1 MIQALLALALVPAH
15 PLGNFSVNQLA
26 ELTLHPD
33 KVSAVATLDLAE
45 LPTLQHQADAANTC
59 ADFARDLVTTVDGK
73 RLTWQITASTHT
85 EEPGAAGLRTSRF
98 TCDLVA
104 QTDLSGTTQVTVAN
118 RHLPERVGWRELTA
132 RGAGV
137 AVDGLPARSVTDG
150 LRRYPDG
157 QLDSPLDVREA
168 TLTVRPGNGT
178 AALGESAAIATP
190 GLLTRAEQWLQHNVS
205 GIELTL
211 WVGLLAIGLS
221 MVLGA
226 AHAALPGHGKTVM
239 AIYLAGR
246 AGRRRDALIVGATVT
261 ATHTGGVL
269 ALGLLLSTT
278 TWLAGE
284 TVLSW
289 LGLLSGA
296 VIVAVGITMLRRP
309 HHHPHHHHHHHPHG
323 TSPHTHARHTHAPHD
338 HGASHDHT
346 PHARASH
353 GNAPHSHTSHGH
365 AAHDHSHA
373 HATHG
378 HGLHTHG
385 LVRHAHPW
393 RDHDPGHH
401 AHSHAHATHGHGQ
414 AAHAHGHDAGSG
426 LDRGAGGGHGTE
438 VRPGKRM
445 LAALGVAGGLV
456 PSPSALIVL
465 LGSIALGRTGFGI
478 LLVLAYGL
486 GMAGT
491 LTLAG
496 LTLLSLRD
504 RFTWLARLL
513 TRAPSA
519 TGALVLVVGVAL
531 AVRSAAAI

>member
-33 KVSAVATLDLAE
+33 KISAVATLDLAE
-45 LPTLQHQADAANTC
+45 LPTLQHQADAAGTC

-73 RLTWQITASTHT
+73 QLTWQITASART

-168 TLTVRPGNGT
+168 TLTVRPGTGT

-190 GLLTRAEQWLQHNVS
+190 GLLTRAEQWLQRNVS

-309 HHHPHHHHHHHPHG
+309 HHHPHHHHPHG
-323 TSPHTHARHTHAPHD
+323 TTPHTHAPHD
-338 HGASHDHT
+338 HGTSHDHT
-346 PHARASH
+346 HA
-353 GNAPHSHTSHGH
+353 P
-365 AAHDHSHA
+365 
-373 HATHG
+373 
-378 HGLHTHG
+378 
-385 LVRHAHPW
+385 
-393 RDHDPGHH
+393 
-401 AHSHAHATHGHGQ
+401 
-414 AAHAHGHDAGSG
+414 HAHGAGSG
-426 LDRGAGGGHGTE
+426 SERGAGGEHGHGTE
-438 VRPGKRM
+438 AGPGKRM

>member
-33 KVSAVATLDLAE
+33 KISAVATLDLAE
-45 LPTLQHQADAANTC
+45 LPTLQHQADAAGTC
-59 ADFARDLVTTVDGK
+59 TDFARDLVTTVDGK
-73 RLTWQITASTHT
+73 QLTWQITASART

-190 GLLTRAEQWLQHNVS
+190 GLLTRAEQWLQRNVS

-309 HHHPHHHHHHHPHG
+309 HHHPHHHHPHG
-323 TSPHTHARHTHAPHD
+323 TTPHTHAPHD
-338 HGASHDHT
+338 HGTSHDHTHAPHAHGASHDHA
-346 PHARASH
+346 PHARVSH
-353 GNAPHSHTSHGH
+353 GHTSHGH
-365 AAHDHSHA
+365 AAHDHSHGSGHA
-373 HATHG
+373 HA
-378 HGLHTHG
+378 THG
-385 LVRHAHPW
+385 LVRHGHPS

-401 AHSHAHATHGHGQ
+401 PPAHATPGHGQ
-414 AAHAHGHDAGSG
+414 AAHAHGHGAGSG
-426 LDRGAGGGHGTE
+426 LGRGAGGEHGHGTE
-438 VRPGKRM
+438 AGPGKRM